1 VFEGYAPSRLGQIAV
16 WTAAVLT
23 LLFLIV
29 PSLIVVPLSFAGS
42 SLLEFPPRS
51 LSLRWYGEFFSSFT
65 WMSALRISLELAT
78 LTALVSVT
86 LGFLACYG
94 LSKLEGRAAVLIATL
109 LRAPAIIPGILLAIG
124 LFFVLARLGML
135 GTMTGL
141 LIGHVV
147 VALPVVLIVLTPAF
161 ARFDWVQERAALSL
175 GASWL
180 TTSLRVVL
188 PQMRFSLLTA
198 GLLAFLTSL
207 DEAVISIFIGSGEN
221 TTLTKLMFL
230 ALRDKVDPTIAA
242 ISTLWIALVTVIVL
256 ALNARSE
263 G

>member
-1 VFEGYAPSRLGQIAV
+1 
-16 WTAAVLT
+16 
-23 LLFLIV
+23 
-29 PSLIVVPLSFAGS
+29 
-42 SLLEFPPRS
+42 
-51 LSLRWYGEFFSSFT
+51 
-65 WMSALRISLELAT
+65 
-78 LTALVSVT
+78 
-86 LGFLACYG
+86 
-94 LSKLEGRAAVLIATL
+94 
-109 LRAPAIIPGILLAIG
+109 
-124 LFFVLARLGML
+124 LARLGML